1 MTTTTRTCRPDLVL
15 HGHHESMHVSTVRT
29 TTRSFI
35 ALTIVLRGCIFS
47 CSGDRESDMDVLSLL
62 PALSL
67 SLSLSLS
74 VCTVPL
80 RFQMPN
86 SPKSRRKRP
95 GLPAIIRAENM
106 HAASCSSIANKLNSG
121 RAIPAIQMMAPRICS
136 RSVADSLTVC

>member
-67 SLSLSLS
+67 SLSVLVSVHCAASLS
-74 VCTVPL
+74 DAEFAKVQAQTS
-80 RFQMPN
+80 RFTGNNQG
-86 SPKSRRKRP
+86 R
-95 GLPAIIRAENM
+95 E
-106 HAASCSSIANKLNSG
+106 HACS
-121 RAIPAIQMMAPRICS
+121 
-136 RSVADSLTVC
+136 